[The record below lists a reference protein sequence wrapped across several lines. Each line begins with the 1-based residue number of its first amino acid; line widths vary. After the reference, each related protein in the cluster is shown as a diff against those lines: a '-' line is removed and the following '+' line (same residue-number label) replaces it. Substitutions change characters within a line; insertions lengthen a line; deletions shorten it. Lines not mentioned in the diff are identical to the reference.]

1 MTSRPRVRFA
11 PSPTGPLHMGGV
23 RTALYNYL
31 FARKHGGDFILRIED
46 TDQQRFVPG
55 AEDYIIEA
63 LKWCGISPNEG
74 VGFGDGPF
82 APYRQ
87 SERKAMYR
95 QYAEQLI
102 ASGHAYYAFDTP
114 EALDEKRKS
123 LEAQGSAFSYNA
135 VTRMNLTNSLV
146 LSAEEVRQ
154 RLSAG
159 EHYVVRMKIPA
170 GETVHV
176 KDIIRGDVFVET
188 AQLDDK
194 VLFKSDGMPTYHLA
208 NVVDDYLMKI
218 THVIRGEEWL
228 PSAPLHVLLYRSL
241 GWESVM
247 PQFAHLPL
255 LLKPDGNGKLSKRD
269 GDRLGFPVFPLNWT
283 DPVTGEVSSG
293 YREKGYYKEAFI
305 NVIALLGWHP
315 SDDQE
320 IFSLEEL
327 VQSFSLERVSKSGAK
342 FDPEKTKWFNEH
354 YLRAQ
359 SDDQLGH
366 SLKALVKAR
375 FGFGDTDVRLS
386 DRFLKTAAQLL
397 KDRVQFESEMTEKG
411 SYLFIAPT
419 DYDETVITKRWKPE
433 LSSVFDAVIA
443 AYEKETA
450 FSEQQA
456 EAIFK
461 EVAAAHQRKP
471 GDLLQLL
478 RVMVSGQAGG
488 VHLFGM
494 IALLGN
500 EEVVRRLRQSLI
512 RLSAVA

>member
-1 MTSRPRVRFA
+1 MISRPRVRFA

-31 FARKHGGDFILRIED
+31 FAKKHGGDFILRIED

-55 AEDYIIEA
+55 AEAYIIEA

-74 VGFGDGPF
+74 VGFGNGPH

-87 SERKAMYR
+87 SERQPIYR

-102 ASGHAYYAFDTP
+102 ATGHAYYAFDTP
-114 EALDEKRKS
+114 EELDEIRK
-123 LEAQGSAFSYNA
+123 EQERNGSAFSYNA

-146 LSAEEVRQ
+146 LPAEEVNR
-154 RLSAG
+154 RISAG
-159 EHYVVRMKIPA
+159 EHYVVRMKIPV
-170 GETVHV
+170 GETIHV
-176 KDIIRGDVFVET
+176 KDIIRGDVMVET

-241 GWESVM
+241 GWEASM
-247 PQFAHLPL
+247 PAFAHLPL

-269 GDRLGFPVFPLNWT
+269 GDRLGFPVFPLNWS

-327 VQSFSLERVSKSGAK
+327 VQEFSLERVSKSGAK

-354 YLRAQ
+354 YLRTK
-359 SDDQLGH
+359 SDAELGH
-366 SLKALVKAR
+366 SLKSLVRSK
-375 FGFGDTDVRLS
+375 FGIEENDTRLS
-386 DRFLKTAAQLL
+386 EQFLTTAAHLL
-397 KDRVQFESEMTEKG
+397 KDRVQFEVEMVEKG
-411 SYLFIAPT
+411 NYLFIAPEEF
-419 DYDETVITKRWKPE
+419 DEAVISKRWKPE
-433 LSSVFDAVIA
+433 LLPVFEAVI
-443 AYEKETA
+443 TA
-450 FSEQQA
+450 FEQA
-456 EAIFK
+456 EAFTAEQAEIIFK
-461 EVAAAHQRKP
+461 DVAAAHQRKP

-478 RVMVSGQAGG
+478 RVMVSGQSGG

-494 IALLGN
+494 LALLGAK
-500 EEVVRRLRQSLI
+500 EVVQRLRQSLVH
-512 RLSAVA
+512 LSTLA